1 MRERMSGVDA
11 AWLHMDRPANT
22 ADVVAIVTFEDR
34 VPAAALRRLVEEKL
48 LEHPR
53 FRQRVVSEGRL
64 GLATWD
70 EDRDFSLGHHLVRRR
85 LPGGGTRALER
96 FASAVA
102 TEPLAPDRPLWR
114 MYLVDGFGAGS
125 ALVAKLHH
133 CIADGFALVALLL
146 SLADEVA
153 GGRRGASPA
162 PAPPDAEP
170 TGPPRGAH
178 RVPAYR
184 DLRLD
189 APLPRAIWRALSSPR
204 SALELG
210 ARGAAFA
217 RSLARMTLLPAD
229 APTRLSRPL
238 SGRRKTA
245 FSRPLPLPRLREQA
259 RALGVTVNDL
269 LVAALAGALRHVLL
283 ADGPPPAELRALVPV
298 NLRERLPGSGDTA
311 FGNRFGLVFLRLPV
325 GAADPAQR
333 LARVRDAVLD
343 LKRSPDAVVTYAVL
357 GALGHLPSEVD
368 RLVTGFFSGKGVA
381 RRDERPRPARAAAPR
396 RPRDRPDHVQRA
408 APGDARPRGLH
419 PELRG
424 RGADRGA
431 GRRRRAA
438 GPRRAG
444 PRVRARGRGARG
456 RAAGSALAGAS
467 RDSAA
472 AGSRDVL

>member
-153 GGRRGASPA
+153 RGRRGASPA

-189 APLPRAIWRALSSPR
+189 EPLPRAIWRALSSPR

-269 LVAALAGALRHVLL
+269 LVAALAGALRRVLL

-298 NLRERLPGSGDTA
+298 NLRERLPGSGDPA

-325 GAADPAQR
+325 GVADPAQR

-368 RLVTGFFSGKGVA
+368 RLVTGFFSGKASLVVTNVPGPRARLHLAGHEIDRIMFNVPHPATLGLGVSILSYA
-381 RRDERPRPARAAAPR
+381 GEVRIGARADVAVL
-396 RPRDRPDHVQRA
+396 PD
-408 APGDARPRGLH
+408 PGALVRGFAREVEALEDARQDPR
-419 PELRG
+419 
-424 RGADRGA
+424 
-431 GRRRRAA
+431 
-438 GPRRAG
+438 
-444 PRVRARGRGARG
+444 
-456 RAAGSALAGAS
+456 
-467 RDSAA
+467 
-472 AGSRDVL
+472 